1 MIKTQKYWI
10 WAWFMR
16 CLYFWSSNRQNIHIF
31 PFFNFF
37 QYVLDS
43 KIGWLILGCFSVEFG
58 LFNVT
63 TQISRPRCFEIND
76 QNAKILNLSMVYEVL
91 IIMEFKP
98 QKYSYFWWT
107 YIDHIFL
114 NPTVQPRGARA
125 PGLPLVLFPKNA
137 VGAKREKR
145 HLFYKFLLQ
154 NTFWWNR
161 GGVQPCPPPRFPQKR
176 LRSGAR
182 KTHFIL

>member
-1 MIKTQKYWI
+1 MFHISMLFDMFDIFW
-10 WAWFMR
+10 
-16 CLYFWSSNRQNIHIF
+16 YFDYF
-31 PFFNFF
+31 
-37 QYVLDS
+37 LDS
-43 KIGWLILGCFSVEFG
+43 TMCLLIFDRFSPEFC

-114 NPTVQPRGARA
+114 NPTAQPRGARA
-125 PGLPLVLFPKNA
+125 PGLPLVLFTKNA

-145 HLFYKFLLQ
+145 HLFYRFLLQ
-154 NTFWWNR
+154 KHILVKSW
-161 GGVQPCPPPRFPQKR
+161 GGYSPASPRDFPKNG
-176 LRSGAR
+176 LGAER
-182 KTHFIL
+182 KKPIIS